1 MLTSYSEAITYL
13 YTNLPVFQQQG
24 ASAYKTDL
32 VNTLEL
38 CSALDNPERRFKT
51 IHVAGTNGKGS
62 TSHMM
67 ASILQSAGY
76 KTGLYTSPHL
86 KEFTERIKINGAEID
101 KDFVVAFVNRIRP
114 AIEQI
119 SPSFFEITVAMA
131 FDYFAAESVDV
142 AVIEV
147 GLGGRLDSTNVITPE
162 LSVITN
168 IGWDHQKILG
178 DTLQQIAFEKAGI
191 IKDEIPAVVSE
202 RQPETEAVFIAK
214 SRECRSP
221 LYFADDDYQIA
232 SLTKNGIQYL
242 NVFYKGDEIFRDL
255 YIPLQGYYQRKNL
268 AGVLKAAELLDAA
281 DWGITSQHIVHGLAN
296 VIEQTGLKGRWQKLN
311 DRPLTICDTG
321 HNVDGMREVVLQIQ
335 SQTFQKLHFVFGTV
349 RDKDIRPVLAVLPT
363 HATYYFCEPKIPR
376 ALKAEELAA
385 LAETF
390 GLKGEVVHD
399 VNEAWHKARQKA
411 QPDDMIF
418 IGGSTF
424 VVAEIENL

>member
-1 MLTSYSEAITYL
+1 MLTTYNDALEYL
-13 YTNLPVFQQQG
+13 YKNLPMFQRQG
-24 ASAYKTDL
+24 LSAYKTDL
-32 VNTLEL
+32 INTIEL

-62 TSHMM
+62 TSHML

-86 KEFTERIKINGAEID
+86 KEFTERIRINGTEIR
-101 KDFVVAFVNRIRP
+101 KDFVLDFVNRMLSS
-114 AIEQI
+114 IEQI

-168 IGWDHQKILG
+168 IGWDHQNILG
-178 DTLQQIAFEKAGI
+178 DTLQKIASEKAGI
-191 IKDEIPAVVSE
+191 IKEKIPVVISE
-202 RQPETEAVFIAK
+202 RQSETEGVFIAK
-214 SRECRSP
+214 ASDSSSP
-221 LYFADDDYQIA
+221 LYFASDDYQIA
-232 SLTKNGIQYL
+232 TNTKNGVQYF
-242 NVFYKGDEIFRDL
+242 NVFYNGDQIFRDL

-268 AGVLKAAELLDAA
+268 AGVLKAAELLDAT
-281 DWGITSQHIVHGLAN
+281 DWGITSQHIVHGLVN
-296 VIEQTGLKGRWQKLN
+296 VIEQTGLKGRWQKLG
-311 DRPLTICDTG
+311 DSPLTICDTG
-321 HNVDGMREVVLQIQ
+321 HNVDGIREVMDQIQ
-335 SQTFQKLHFVFGTV
+335 SQTFQKLHIVFGTV
-349 RDKDIRPVLAVLPT
+349 RDKDITAVLEILPT
-363 HATYYFCEPKIPR
+363 EATYYFCEPKIPR
-376 ALKAEELAA
+376 ALKAEELAT
-385 LAETF
+385 LAGTL
-390 GLKGEVVHD
+390 GLTGEVVHD
-399 VNEAWHKARQKA
+399 VNQAWSKARQKA